1 MPHPALPH
9 LSDWSPVVFAERA
22 FTAADCEAILSHRGE
37 VKDAAIH
44 AGDGGAPYRKG
55 RVSWLRPGPETDWIF
70 AKALEHVQRVNAD
83 TYKMDLAG
91 FTEPLQLAEYG
102 AGEHYDWH
110 LDLGQDG
117 YSVRKLSF
125 IVQLSD
131 EAEYE
136 GGAVEVLAARTPQ
149 AMPKARGAM
158 IVFPAYVLHRV
169 NPVTRGARRSLVGW
183 IGGPPFR

>member
-9 LSDWSPVVFAERA
+9 LSNWSPVVFAERA
-22 FTAADCEAILSHRGE
+22 FTAADCEAILNHRRE
-37 VKDAAIH
+37 VKDADIQAS
-44 AGDGGAPYRKG
+44 DRGAPYRKG
-55 RVSWLRPGPETDWIF
+55 RVSWLRPGPETEWIF
-70 AKALEHVQRVNAD
+70 TKTLEYIQRINAN

-110 LDLGQDG
+110 LDLGSEG

-125 IVQLSD
+125 IVQLS
-131 EAEYE
+131 EEGAYE
-136 GGAVEVLAARTPQ
+136 GGAVEVLAARTPP

-158 IVFPAYVLHRV
+158 IVFPAYVR
-169 NPVTRGARRSLVGW
+169 PTYCTGSIR
-183 IGGPPFR
+183 

>member
-1 MPHPALPH
+1 VPHPALRH
-9 LSDWSPVVFAERA
+9 LSDWSPVVFGERA
-22 FTAADCEAILSHRGE
+22 FTAADCEAILSLQRD
-37 VKDAAIH
+37 VKDAAIQ

-55 RVSWLRPGPETDWIF
+55 RVCWLRPGAETNWIF
-70 AKALEHVQRVNAD
+70 AKALEHIQRVNAK

-91 FTEPLQLAEYG
+91 FTEPLQLAEYM

-110 LDLGQDG
+110 LDLGRDG

-125 IVQLSD
+125 IVQLTQ
-131 EAEYE
+131 EGAYE
-136 GGAVEVLAARTPQ
+136 GGAVEVLATRTPQ
-149 AMPKARGAM
+149 AMPKAQGAM